1 MIAIFMEG
9 SIVMEA
15 HLMDGLFHGR
25 SEKQMDEDWGGSHHP
40 RHLKL
45 GCVGSPW

>member
-25 SEKQMDEDWGGSHHP
+25 SENQMDEDWGEVIIP
-40 RHLKL
+40 
-45 GCVGSPW
+45 VI